1 MKAVVFSGTTE
12 GRRFSKKLAEL
23 GVAVTVCV
31 ATPLGAEEQGEMAGI
46 TVHAGRLQPDAM
58 AALLAG
64 ADLCVDATHPYAVDA
79 TRNIRAAAVQAGVEY
94 RRLLRAQSPLP
105 PGCAVFETAAQ
116 AAEYLTGTE
125 GNILLATGAKEL
137 AVFAGLEP
145 ARLYPRVLPTPEGI
159 AACEAANVPH
169 RNIIAMQGPFSLA
182 LNKALITQFQIRYLV
197 TKDGGAAGGF
207 AEKARAA
214 EQCGNPPAERFR
226 QPAGNWRDGNT
237 NFSVLQGDFA
247 MVTLI
252 GMGSGKWEALSA
264 QAQQAVRS
272 AGLVFGAKRLLT
284 GLPADCTA
292 RQFALYQ
299 PADIL
304 ETLAQNPGQDA
315 AVLYSGDTGFY
326 SGASGLLTPL
336 RALGIPA
343 RVYPGV
349 SSIQLL
355 SAALGRPWQDWKLVS
370 AHGCACDPV
379 AECMMNRS
387 VFFLT
392 GGTETPASL
401 CQKLTDAGMGEAH
414 GVVGENLG
422 TEAEAIRYGSAA
434 ELAGQSFAPLSV
446 LLVENFDLPQL
457 RAPGFPDESF
467 IRSEVPMTK
476 QEVRA
481 AALAKLAVMPTDTLW
496 DVGAG
501 TGSVSV
507 ELALAAP
514 KGRVYAVE
522 CEPDACELIRKNRAK
537 FHACNLILIEG
548 RAPDVLADLPAP
560 DAVFIGGT
568 KGGMEAVLDEV
579 LGKNPNARIC
589 ISAIALETLG
599 AAIAA
604 LTARGLTA
612 EVTQIAVSRTKPA
625 GRLHLLMANNPIFLI
640 TGTRK

>member
-1 MKAVVFSGTTE
+1 
-12 GRRFSKKLAEL
+12 
-23 GVAVTVCV
+23 
-31 ATPLGAEEQGEMAGI
+31 
-46 TVHAGRLQPDAM
+46 
-58 AALLAG
+58 
-64 ADLCVDATHPYAVDA
+64 
-79 TRNIRAAAVQAGVEY
+79 
-94 RRLLRAQSPLP
+94 
-105 PGCAVFETAAQ
+105 
-116 AAEYLTGTE
+116 
-125 GNILLATGAKEL
+125 
-137 AVFAGLEP
+137 
-145 ARLYPRVLPTPEGI
+145 
-159 AACEAANVPH
+159 
-169 RNIIAMQGPFSLA
+169 
-182 LNKALITQFQIRYLV
+182 
-197 TKDGGAAGGF
+197 
-207 AEKARAA
+207 
-214 EQCGNPPAERFR
+214 
-226 QPAGNWRDGNT
+226 
-237 NFSVLQGDFA
+237 

-272 AGLVFGAKRLLT
+272 AGLVFGAKRLLA
-284 GLPADCTA
+284 GLPADSMA

-422 TEAEAIRYGSAA
+422 TGEEAIRYGSAA

>member
-1 MKAVVFSGTTE
+1 
-12 GRRFSKKLAEL
+12 
-23 GVAVTVCV
+23 
-31 ATPLGAEEQGEMAGI
+31 
-46 TVHAGRLQPDAM
+46 
-58 AALLAG
+58 
-64 ADLCVDATHPYAVDA
+64 
-79 TRNIRAAAVQAGVEY
+79 
-94 RRLLRAQSPLP
+94 
-105 PGCAVFETAAQ
+105 
-116 AAEYLTGTE
+116 
-125 GNILLATGAKEL
+125 
-137 AVFAGLEP
+137 
-145 ARLYPRVLPTPEGI
+145 
-159 AACEAANVPH
+159 
-169 RNIIAMQGPFSLA
+169 
-182 LNKALITQFQIRYLV
+182 
-197 TKDGGAAGGF
+197 
-207 AEKARAA
+207 
-214 EQCGNPPAERFR
+214 
-226 QPAGNWRDGNT
+226 
-237 NFSVLQGDFA
+237 

-252 GMGSGKWEALSA
+252 GMGSGRWEALSA
-264 QAQQAVRS
+264 QAQAAVRS
-272 AGLVFGAKRLLT
+272 AGLVFGAKRLLA
-284 GLPADCTA
+284 GLPADCAA

-304 ETLAQNPGQDA
+304 EILAQAPGQDA
-315 AVLYSGDTGFY
+315 VVLYSGDTGFY

-343 RVYPGV
+343 RVYPGI

-355 SAALGRPWQDWKLVS
+355 AAALGRPWQDWKLVS

-379 AECMMNRS
+379 AQCMTERS

-392 GGTETPASL
+392 GGTETPATL
-401 CQKLTDAGMGEAH
+401 CRKLADAGMGEAH

-446 LLVENFDLPQL
+446 LLVENFGLPPL
-457 RAPGFPDESF
+457 RTPGWPDEAF
-467 IRSEVPMTK
+467 LRGEVPMTK

-481 AALAKLAVMPTDTLW
+481 AALAKLAVTPADTIW

-522 CEPDACELIRKNRAK
+522 CAPDACTLIRKNRAK
-537 FHACNLILIEG
+537 FQAYNLTLIEG
-548 RAPDVLADLPAP
+548 RAPEALADLPAP

-568 KGGMEAVLDEV
+568 KGSMEAVLDV
-579 LGKNPNARIC
+579 IYSKNPSARVC
-589 ISAIALETLG
+589 ISAIALETLS
-599 AAIAA
+599 AAVAA

-612 EVTQIAVSRTKPA
+612 EVAQIAVSRTKPA